1 MVKNLPGML
10 EESRS
15 RLGQARKP
23 SESDI
28 WVKVIL
34 NVRGQGDLAVGVI
47 SSIWVGLFTSVS
59 GLAPV

>member
-1 MVKNLPGML
+1 MVKNLPRML

-15 RLGQARKP
+15 RLGQAGKP

-34 NVRGQGDLAVGVI
+34 NVRSQGDLAIDVI
-47 SSIWVGLFTSVS
+47 SGIWVGLFTSVS
-59 GLAPV
+59 RLPPV